1 VQSLITS
8 GVKISVENFYQDD
21 YSSPVESKFVFAY
34 RITIE
39 NLNTFSIQ
47 LMRRHWFIVDSNTS
61 IKEVEGEGVIGKQP
75 LLHPGD
81 VHQYISW
88 SQLQSEVGKMYG
100 YYLMKD
106 MATEELFKVS
116 IPEFKLIAPFKLN

>member
-1 VQSLITS
+1 MQTLITS

-21 YSSPVESKFVFAY
+21 YSNPLESKYVFAY

-39 NLNTFSIQ
+39 NLNAFSIQ
-47 LMRRHWFIVDSNTS
+47 LMRRHWFIIDSNTVA
-61 IKEVEGEGVIGKQP
+61 KEVEGEGVIGKQP
-75 LLHPGD
+75 TLNPGE

-88 SQLQSEVGKMYG
+88 SELQTEVGKMYG

-106 MATEELFKVS
+106 LSTDSLFKVS